1 MGNTITLTA
10 IDGFVSKAYRADPVG
25 DMRGGIV
32 VIQEIFGVNG
42 HIRSVADG
50 YAAQGYSVIAPQLYD
65 RSAADIELGYTQED
79 VQKGRDIRVEL
90 GFDKPL
96 LDLQAAVSLLKSEGL
111 AVGIVGYCYG
121 GALAWRSA
129 AKLEGLSAA
138 VGYYGSAATFKD
150 EAPQCPVLLHYGEKD
165 AMIPS
170 TDGAMLADLYPNRV
184 EAFVY
189 PADHGFNC
197 DQRASYDGPSA
208 ALALERSLFF
218 FQDYLG

>member
-1 MGNTITLTA
+1 M
-10 IDGFVSKAYRADPVG
+10 
-25 DMRGGIV
+25 
-32 VIQEIFGVNG
+32 
-42 HIRSVADG
+42 
-50 YAAQGYSVIAPQLYD
+50 
-65 RSAADIELGYTQED
+65 
-79 VQKGRDIRVEL
+79 
-90 GFDKPL
+90 
-96 LDLQAAVSLLKSEGL
+96 LKSEGL

-129 AKLEGLSAA
+129 AKLEGLSAT

-170 TDGAMLADLYPNRV
+170 TDGAMLVDLYPNRV

>member
-1 MGNTITLTA
+1 MGQTIPLTA
-10 IDGFVSKAYRADPVG
+10 IDGFTLNAYRADPDG
-25 DMRGGIV
+25 DVRGGIV
-32 VIQEIFGVNG
+32 VIQEIFGVND
-42 HIRSVADG
+42 HIRGVVDG
-50 YAAQGYSVIAPQLYD
+50 YAAQGYSVIAPQIYD
-65 RSAADIELGYTQED
+65 RAAPNIELGYTPDD
-79 VQKGRDIRVEL
+79 VKKGRDIRADL

-96 LDLQAAVSLLKSEGL
+96 LDLQAAVSLLTSEGL
-111 AVGIVGYCYG
+111 KVGVVGYCYG
-121 GALAWRSA
+121 GALAWRCA

-138 VGYYGSAATFKD
+138 VGYYGGAAAFKD
-150 EAPQCPVLLHYGEKD
+150 EVPKCPVLLHYGEKD
-165 AMIPS
+165 AHIPS
-170 TDGAMLADLYPNRV
+170 TDGAMLADLYPDV